1 MRIQLS
7 NVGVINKCDIEFV
20 PGINLII
27 GASGSG
33 KSTLI
38 RSIYN
43 IVSNEF
49 ADSDISFGKNSMSI
63 NVDNNGNKVEYHRSI
78 KFKGEKCY
86 YSVNGEQYVKLGRQ
100 PLQAVTNVLKI
111 GDVDVNGENI
121 NFNFN
126 LQFSS
131 PFLILGSQSTLYNV
145 LTYRS
150 SFDISS
156 INDYYNIDVKNNAN
170 ELVTNLKLK
179 ERLESNLNQ
188 LEDSADKIS
197 SIETVY
203 SNYITYKHNLARRD
217 ELAKLLEKIE
227 LCHKATNGI
236 NDTSEIINHINT
248 ASSLIYELK
257 EISKYRSMSS
267 SLNEICNRTKS
278 CKNMADQYE
287 SAMKNVQLM
296 MMMNDML
303 YMMNQS
309 CKISDSLKLIDKCLE
324 SSNRLL
330 HNEQFI
336 NDIVKQH
343 QLTKKYN
350 RSDRITQIL
359 SKSDTSIINKIDDV
373 LHVANK
379 LNDLLQ
385 VNSSLS
391 NVELKSK
398 DICDEINQFNACP
411 LCGQPMHNHK
421 EKRLW

>member
-1 MRIQLS
+1 M
-7 NVGVINKCDIEFV
+7 
-20 PGINLII
+20 
-27 GASGSG
+27 
-33 KSTLI
+33 
-38 RSIYN
+38 
-43 IVSNEF
+43 
-49 ADSDISFGKNSMSI
+49 
-63 NVDNNGNKVEYHRSI
+63 
-78 KFKGEKCY
+78 
-86 YSVNGEQYVKLGRQ
+86 
-100 PLQAVTNVLKI
+100 
-111 GDVDVNGENI
+111 
-121 NFNFN
+121 
-126 LQFSS
+126 
-131 PFLILGSQSTLYNV
+131 
-145 LTYRS
+145 
-150 SFDISS
+150 
-156 INDYYNIDVKNNAN
+156 
-170 ELVTNLKLK
+170 TNLKLK

-203 SNYITYKHNLARRD
+203 SNYITYKHNLTRRD

-227 LCHKATNGI
+227 LCHKVTNSI

-248 ASSLIYELK
+248 ASSLISELK

-278 CKNMADQYE
+278 YKNMADRYE

-296 MMMNDML
+296 MTMNDML

-309 CKISDSLKLIDKCLE
+309 CKISDGLKMVNKCLE
-324 SSNRLL
+324 SSDKLL

-336 NDIVKQH
+336 NDVVKQH

-359 SKSDTSIINKIDDV
+359 SKSDSSIINKIDDA

-391 NVELKSK
+391 NVELKNK
-398 DICDEINQFNACP
+398 NICDEINQFNVCP

-421 EKRLW
+421 EKRL